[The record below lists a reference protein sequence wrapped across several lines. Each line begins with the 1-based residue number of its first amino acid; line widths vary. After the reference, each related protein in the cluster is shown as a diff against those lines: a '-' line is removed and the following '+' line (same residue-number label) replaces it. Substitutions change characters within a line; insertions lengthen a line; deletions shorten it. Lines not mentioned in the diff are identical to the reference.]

1 MTEDRVTIDNA
12 VIGDRVCHR
21 LAHYLPATEYG
32 TIDGIEKV
40 GQFVYV
46 NWDMRPEQQ
55 QIMVGSTGQY
65 LL

>member
-40 GQFVYV
+40 G
-46 NWDMRPEQQ
+46 
-55 QIMVGSTGQY
+55 
-65 LL
+65 